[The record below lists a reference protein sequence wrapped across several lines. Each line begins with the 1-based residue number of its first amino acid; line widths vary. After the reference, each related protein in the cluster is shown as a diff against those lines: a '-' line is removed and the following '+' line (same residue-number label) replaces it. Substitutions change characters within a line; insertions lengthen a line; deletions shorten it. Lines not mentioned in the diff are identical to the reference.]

1 MSYTHT
7 SHKDLALCPQNSSS
21 TCCVVSL
28 SLGSYEIV
36 VSKAQC
42 PHSVSLSSHVA
53 SHCPGQALIMVHT
66 GIRAVSHLLSKSKL
80 SLMNRKIFPEGS
92 MCIQFCLFLLKIEP

>member
-21 TCCVVSL
+21 TFCVVSL

-53 SHCPGQALIMVHT
+53 SPGQALIMVHT
-66 GIRAVSHLLSKSKL
+66 GIRVVSHLL
-80 SLMNRKIFPEGS
+80 
-92 MCIQFCLFLLKIEP
+92 